1 MPTTLAD
8 KAFFLY
14 TILMEQENRL
24 QTRYEEIG
32 RITAPEICAL
42 PGILDDISLNG
53 CKVHYSFPVV
63 VDLETEYE
71 VKLSPL
77 HGPNISPLNLICTPQ
92 WVNENGG
99 NTYIGFKIQY
109 SPDAHKLENFIKHLE
124 TISKDDFPEI
134 V

>member
-1 MPTTLAD
+1 MLAD
-8 KAFFLY
+8 YQKIPY
-14 TILMEQENRL
+14 NINMEQENRL
-24 QTRYEEIG
+24 HTRYEEIG
-32 RITAPEICAL
+32 RISAPEICAL

-63 VDLETEYE
+63 VDLENEYE

-77 HGPNISPLNLICTPQ
+77 HSSNTAPLNLICTPQ
-92 WVNENGG
+92 WVNERGG

-124 TISKDDFPEI
+124 KISKDDLPDI